1 MVEQVWCVPGK
12 SPMVKITMYDITLEI
27 AEPVINPV
35 IPALKFLLSQ
45 MTCYKKKKKSLSDR
59 WENHCLPKIHTNSK
73 NSHFLGTEPQ
83 NLLVTSS
90 RHSCPVQ
97 VGPLQPPSPAM
108 CSLPECFK
116 HFKRKTHM

>member
-45 MTCYKKKKKSLSDR
+45 MTCYKKK
-59 WENHCLPKIHTNSK
+59 
-73 NSHFLGTEPQ
+73 SHFLIDGRTTAFLRFIQ
-83 NLLVTSS
+83 T
-90 RHSCPVQ
+90 
-97 VGPLQPPSPAM
+97 A
-108 CSLPECFK
+108 
-116 HFKRKTHM
+116 KTPTF